1 MVKRALTFILISKL
15 IFAETILA
23 VGERE
28 YSDIDSMPS
37 NDVEDTLT
45 LSQQDISEFA
55 EQSQYMSREEQLY
68 YDAKYNEL
76 FFKPWDVSSID
87 LSDGEKYWQFMYA
100 RHKMYRRDGSKIP
113 KAWFQKQIKESNF
126 DAYGSVNRAGVIVRH
141 TDIKLYPTDEEF
153 YYNVNRTGEG
163 FPFDYNQNSSI
174 YINTPI
180 FISHYSRD
188 GEWAYIKAPFAFGW
202 VKMSDVAFVQMS

>member
-68 YDAKYNEL
+68 YDAKYNEVW
-76 FFKPWDVSSID
+76 FP
-87 LSDGEKYWQFMYA
+87 
-100 RHKMYRRDGSKIP
+100 SKTLGD
-113 KAWFQKQIKESNF
+113 W
-126 DAYGSVNRAGVIVRH
+126 
-141 TDIKLYPTDEEF
+141 
-153 YYNVNRTGEG
+153 
-163 FPFDYNQNSSI
+163 
-174 YINTPI
+174 
-180 FISHYSRD
+180 
-188 GEWAYIKAPFAFGW
+188 
-202 VKMSDVAFVQMS
+202 